1 MAADKDVL
9 IYEKKDY
16 IATVM
21 LNRPES
27 RNALSVELVTRLH
40 EVWNTVDDDPEVR
53 VIILRGAGEKAFVA
67 GADISQFKEKRT
79 GEVAV
84 REYNAASDKAGEALR
99 ECTKPTI
106 AMIQGYCIMGGLML
120 ASCCDLIVAA
130 EDAVFA
136 DRSVRWGGAHVQ
148 YFSMPWDLGPR
159 KAKEYLFTG
168 DYVDA
173 QAALRLGL
181 VNRVVPR
188 AALAPETLKLA
199 QRIALQD
206 PFALKLAKASVN
218 ETLDI
223 QGQRR
228 AIEAA
233 FKNYMLTIP
242 HRQLLGTYGAEAR
255 AKSVKERIQTRDR
268 KFGDAAGE

>member
-1 MAADKDVL
+1 
-9 IYEKKDY
+9 
-16 IATVM
+16 
-21 LNRPES
+21 
-27 RNALSVELVTRLH
+27 
-40 EVWNTVDDDPEVR
+40 
-53 VIILRGAGEKAFVA
+53 
-67 GADISQFKEKRT
+67 
-79 GEVAV
+79 
-84 REYNAASDKAGEALR
+84 
-99 ECTKPTI
+99 
-106 AMIQGYCIMGGLML
+106 MGGLML

-188 AALAPETLKLA
+188 VALAPETLKLA